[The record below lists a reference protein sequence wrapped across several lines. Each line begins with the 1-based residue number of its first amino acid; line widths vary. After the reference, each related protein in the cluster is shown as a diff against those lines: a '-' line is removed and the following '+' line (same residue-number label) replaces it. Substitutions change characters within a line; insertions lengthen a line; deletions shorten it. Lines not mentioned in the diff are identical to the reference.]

1 MNILLINNQVEIME
15 RQKMAIAETIGKGE
29 IVTCRPGLAVLEVTR
44 SFIPDLVILQAGEQ
58 FFDLGIVDHLVK
70 TNPQVY
76 ILLIAG
82 SEDQELLE
90 RALEAGVDDF
100 TAGPPSD
107 SELILRVKIG
117 LQCAAQNERRLGPVN
132 APAAREKGPAK
143 QGLLVALIKVAG
155 NVLFGVL
162 LLFMAVLVFFLI
174 QSKYSGE
181 VPSIFGYR
189 VYMVLSGSMNP
200 TFDTGSVVFVRPAD
214 PGTILKGDIITFG
227 SSGSDM
233 LTTHRV
239 VDIQNEEGLKYTT
252 RGDANNVDDPNPVP
266 AENVVGRVHGSVPFL
281 GYLMGFARTRQ
292 GLIFLVFIP
301 GVLVIL
307 FELRNIFKY
316 MREADQERK
325 RGRDG
330 GESPAKRT
338 PQSAADLKPFT

>member
-1 MNILLINNQVEIME
+1 ME
-15 RQKMAIAETIGKGE
+15 RQNLVIIENAGENKIIAS
-29 IVTCRPGLAVLEVTR
+29 RPGLAVLEVTR

-82 SEDQELLE
+82 SEDPGLLE

-107 SELILRVKIG
+107 TELSLRVKIG
-117 LQCAAQNERRLGPVN
+117 LRCAAQNERRFGPV

-143 QGLLVALIKVAG
+143 QGLLAALIKVAG

-162 LLFMAVLVFFLI
+162 LLFMAVLVFFLV

-200 TFDTGSVVFVRPAD
+200 TFDTGSVVFARPAD
-214 PGTILKGDIITFG
+214 PETILEGDIITFG
-227 SSGSDM
+227 GAGSDM

-239 VDIQNEEGLKYTT
+239 VDIQNEDGLKFTT
-252 RGDANNVDDPNPVP
+252 RGDANNVDNPNPVP

>member
-29 IVTCRPGLAVLEVTR
+29 IVTCLPGLAVLEVTR
-44 SFIPDLVILQAGEQ
+44 SFIPDLVILQAGGQ

-100 TAGPPSD
+100 IAGKPSD
-107 SELILRVKIG
+107 SELILRIKIG
-117 LQCAAQNERRLGPVN
+117 LRCAAQNERRLGPVN
-132 APAAREKGPAK
+132 APAAREKGPVK
-143 QGLLVALIKVAG
+143 QSLLAAVIKVAG

-162 LLFMAVLVFFLI
+162 LLFMTVLVFFLV

-181 VPSIFGYR
+181 VPSVFGYR
-189 VYMVLSGSMNP
+189 VYMVLSGSMSP
-200 TFDTGSVVFVRPAD
+200 AFDTGSMVFVRPAD
-214 PGTILKGDIITFG
+214 PVTIEVGDVITFSG
-227 SSGSDM
+227 SSEDL

-239 VDIQNEEGLKYTT
+239 VNIDDEDGLKFIT

-266 AENVVGRVHGSVPFL
+266 VENVVGRVHGSLPYL
-281 GYLMGFARTRQ
+281 GYMMGFARTRQ

-301 GVLVIL
+301 GVLVIF
-307 FELRNIFKY
+307 FEMRNIFKY
-316 MREADQERK
+316 MRETDQERK
-325 RGRDG
+325 TGRDG
-330 GESPAKRT
+330 GESSAKRASQYMPPT
-338 PQSAADLKPFT
+338 